1 MDHEE
6 INSRIASLHEALRFA
21 AGCGCCASLS
31 RLRDYFK
38 GDSRLMSPYFNDR
51 IHFIRAGLDE
61 IFSLGREYQK
71 GLK

>member
-6 INSRIASLHEALRFA
+6 LNSRLASLHEALRFA

-38 GDSRLMSPYFNDR
+38 GDSHLMSPGFNDR
-51 IHFIRAGLDE
+51 NRLIQAGLDE
-61 IFSLGREYQK
+61 VFSLGREYQK

>member
-6 INSRIASLHEALRFA
+6 LNSRLASLHEALRFA

-31 RLRDYFK
+31 RLREYFK
-38 GDSRLMSPYFNDR
+38 DDPDLTSPSFTNRLR
-51 IHFIRAGLDE
+51 LIQAGLDE